1 MPHRSSTKAPVTT
14 AAKVLLVDDNVDLLK
29 LISLR
34 LKPLML
40 EIRTA
45 TSGEEALN
53 ILSLWRADLVVTDLQ
68 LPGISGMQLFEQIHH
83 KNPLLPVI
91 ILTAH
96 GTIPDAVKATQAG
109 VASYLTKPFDSDTLV
124 AQIQT
129 LLKASGFAT
138 DASRDTEV
146 HAWRSKIITKSPL
159 MENLL
164 GLVSDLADADD
175 VVLFEGESG
184 TGKEELARALHA
196 KSRRAN
202 GPFSRVIFAT
212 NPEAQLI
219 VDVFGKIGTGTIE
232 HPERVGA
239 LQQADGGTFLLSDF
253 RGVSAEFLKRLLTA
267 WHERRASPVDSDH
280 VYQFDIR
287 VIATTSRIGKFGQ
300 NAESLWQM
308 GPKLE
313 FATLQ
318 VPALSE
324 RREDI
329 PLLIAHG
336 LSQVD
341 ARSDMQFSNKAVQV
355 LMNAEWPG
363 NIRQLLNVVK
373 QCAALSKNKII
384 TDTLVSSR
392 IGSNSGKIPPLSTAQ
407 REFERDYLIDV
418 LKRTHGNVTRAAN
431 LAQRNRTEFHRLLK
445 KHKIEAKTFRQ
456 NTE

>member
-1 MPHRSSTKAPVTT
+1 MPQRSSAKAPVTT

-40 EIRTA
+40 DIRSA
-45 TSGEEALN
+45 TSGEEALS

-68 LPGISGMQLFEQIHH
+68 LPGISGMQLFEQIHN

-138 DASRDTEV
+138 DANNSSEV
-146 HAWRSKIITKSPL
+146 PAWRSNIITKSPL

-164 GLVSDLADADD
+164 GLVSDLANADD
-175 VVLFEGESG
+175 VVLFEGEAG

-196 KSRRAN
+196 KSRRASE
-202 GPFSRVIFAT
+202 PFSRVIFAT
-212 NPEAQLI
+212 NPEPQLV
-219 VDVFGKIGTGTIE
+219 VDVFGKIGTGSIE
-232 HPERVGA
+232 QPERIGA
-239 LQQADGGTFLLSDF
+239 LQRADGGTFLLSDF
-253 RGVSAEFLKRLLTA
+253 RGVSAELLKRLLTA

-280 VYQFDIR
+280 VYKFDIR

-313 FATLQ
+313 FTTLQ
-318 VPALSE
+318 VPPLNE

-329 PLLIAHG
+329 PLLITHG
-336 LSQVD
+336 LGQVK

-363 NIRQLLNVVK
+363 NVRQLLNVVK

-392 IGSNSGKIPPLSTAQ
+392 IGKDSGKIPPLSTAQ
-407 REFERDYLIDV
+407 REFEREYLVDV

-456 NTE
+456 NSS

>member
-1 MPHRSSTKAPVTT
+1 MPQRSSAHAPATT

-40 EIRTA
+40 DLRCA
-45 TSGEEALN
+45 TSGEEALS

-68 LPGISGMQLFEQIHH
+68 LPGINGMQLFEQIHN

-96 GTIPDAVKATQAG
+96 GTIPDAVSATQSG

-129 LLKASGFAT
+129 LLKSSGFAK
-138 DASRDTEV
+138 DASSTEV

-175 VVLFEGESG
+175 VVLFEGEPG
-184 TGKEELARALHA
+184 TGKEELAHALHA
-196 KSRRAN
+196 KSQRAY

-212 NPEAQLI
+212 NPESQLL
-219 VDVFGKIGTGTIE
+219 VDVFGKVGTGSIK

-280 VYQFDIR
+280 VYEFDIR

-300 NAESLWQM
+300 NAESLWHL

-341 ARSDMQFSNKAVQV
+341 VRSDMQFSNKAVQI

-392 IGSNSGKIPPLSTAQ
+392 IGSNSGKIAPLSSAQ
-407 REFERDYLIDV
+407 REFEREYLIDV
-418 LKRTHGNVTRAAN
+418 LKRTNGNVTRAAN
-431 LAQRNRTEFHRLLK
+431 LAERNRTEFHRLLK
-445 KHKIEAKTFRQ
+445 KHKIDAKTFRQ
-456 NTE
+456 NAS